1 MGITLKILYVI
12 HIVRNTEYTDTEEI
26 QVEPFFP
33 ANWFTERGASKKLH
47 LLQSKGLP
55 SFKNWRFLTLTVDPL
70 LFRDNES
77 AYNHIK
83 SRMRYFI
90 RSLKQALEIKELRYC
105 WKLEFQENGNP
116 HWHMILDYRKKI
128 DIPMLEDLWGY
139 GKINLQR
146 INAKE
151 LPYTFKYITKQID
164 GLPSWFL
171 SLSRPRVFQ
180 SSGLFPVV
188 VKKKEASEE
197 SIDET
202 DASFEKPKENLGQRL
217 KRYSTSVLISKN
229 TDKGFFPVSIVNLK
243 QNFNQVFFNL
253 HKALGEFLR
262 FENPTKIFIP
272 STYINYITT

>member
-1 MGITLKILYVI
+1 M
-12 HIVRNTEYTDTEEI
+12 RNTEIEDTEEV

-33 ANWFTERGASKKLH
+33 ANWFTERGAFKKLH

-90 RSLKQALEIKELRYC
+90 RSLKQSLEIKELRYC

-128 DIPMLEDLWGY
+128 DIPMLQDLWGY
-139 GKINLQR
+139 GSINLKR
-146 INAKE
+146 IKDKE
-151 LPYTFKYITKQID
+151 LPYTFKYITKQLD

-171 SLSRPRVFQ
+171 LLSRPRVFQ
-180 SSGLFPVV
+180 SSGLFLPV
-188 VKKKEASEE
+188 VKKEETSEQ
-197 SIDET
+197 STKET
-202 DASFEKPKENLGQRL
+202 DVSSEKPKENLGQRL
-217 KRYSTSVLISKN
+217 KRYATSILISKN
-229 TDKGFFPVSIVNLK
+229 TDKGFFAVSIINMK
-243 QNFNQVFFNL
+243 QNFNQVFYNL
-253 HKALGEFLR
+253 YKALGNYIR
-262 FENPTKIFIP
+262 YENPTKIFIP